1 MEHDVKVKRISFFLT
16 DIFAGMLLFT
26 ALTASAV
33 WLDLCEL
40 LGLAAMCA
48 ALALPILV
56 PFICGKLTKRSFLS
70 SLAFIN
76 MGMLAA
82 FMLSNKL
89 SELMVYFN
97 IIPDNFIR
105 GLYEKNYPG
114 LEPEFISQEMHGF
127 STIVLFLLIESALLF
142 LTAFT
147 VKVVMRIR
155 QINKQFNAY
164 YKSGT

>member
-105 GLYEKNYPG
+105 GLYEKHYPG

>member
-1 MEHDVKVKRISFFLT
+1 
-16 DIFAGMLLFT
+16 
-26 ALTASAV
+26 
-33 WLDLCEL
+33 
-40 LGLAAMCA
+40 
-48 ALALPILV
+48 
-56 PFICGKLTKRSFLS
+56 
-70 SLAFIN
+70 
-76 MGMLAA
+76 
-82 FMLSNKL
+82 
-89 SELMVYFN
+89 MVYFN